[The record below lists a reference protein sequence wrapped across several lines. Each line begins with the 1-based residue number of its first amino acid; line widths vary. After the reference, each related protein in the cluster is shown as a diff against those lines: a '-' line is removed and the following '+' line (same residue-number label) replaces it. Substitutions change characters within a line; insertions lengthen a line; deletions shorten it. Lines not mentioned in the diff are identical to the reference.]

1 MDKKIIIISI
11 FIGIA
16 GWIAFFIAIY
26 LNKKAKDDIL
36 KSITIEEKESLEPK
50 IVVIGGGTGQSVF
63 LRGLK
68 KKANNITAIVTVA
81 DDGGGSGV
89 LREDLGMLPP
99 GDIRNCLLALANIEP
114 TMREVMQY
122 RFTDGALKG
131 QSFGN
136 LFLAAM
142 NGLYGNFEVALY
154 KMSQIFAIT
163 GKVLPVTL
171 KNINLIAELKNG
183 KIVKGESKI
192 PEEVKKYKTSIE
204 KVYLDE
210 QNVKPLDEVITSI
223 ENADIIIMGPGSLYT
238 SIIPNLLVDGVV
250 DAIKKSKAPKV
261 YICNI
266 MTQPGETDN
275 YNVLEHVNAIV
286 RHTNNNIID
295 YIISNNEVLGKEMLE
310 RYQNDGANQVLLDD
324 EQRNKLRVMDIK
336 CIEENLIEIKNNYIR
351 HDANHISDIVINLA
365 LRHNNDKK
373 LSKEGF

>member
-99 GDIRNCLLALANIEP
+99 GDIRNCFLALANIEP

>member
-1 MDKKIIIISI
+1 MDKKVIIISI

-50 IVVIGGGTGQSVF
+50 IVVIGGGTGQSIF

-192 PEEVKKYKTSIE
+192 PEEVTKYKTSIE

-324 EQRNKLRVMDIK
+324 EQRNKLRLMDIK

>member
-1 MDKKIIIISI
+1 M
-11 FIGIA
+11 
-16 GWIAFFIAIY
+16 
-26 LNKKAKDDIL
+26 
-36 KSITIEEKESLEPK
+36 
-50 IVVIGGGTGQSVF
+50 
-63 LRGLK
+63 
-68 KKANNITAIVTVA
+68 
-81 DDGGGSGV
+81 
-89 LREDLGMLPP
+89 
-99 GDIRNCLLALANIEP
+99 
-114 TMREVMQY
+114 
-122 RFTDGALKG
+122 
-131 QSFGN
+131 
-136 LFLAAM
+136 
-142 NGLYGNFEVALY
+142 
-154 KMSQIFAIT
+154 
-163 GKVLPVTL
+163 
-171 KNINLIAELKNG
+171 
-183 KIVKGESKI
+183 
-192 PEEVKKYKTSIE
+192 
-204 KVYLDE
+204 YLDE

-275 YNVLEHVNAIV
+275 YNVLEHINAIV

>member
-1 MDKKIIIISI
+1 MDKNIIIISI
-11 FIGIA
+11 FIGIT
-16 GWIAFFIAIY
+16 GWIALLVAIY
-26 LNKKAKDDIL
+26 LYKKVKNERL
-36 KSITIEEKESLEPK
+36 KSITIEEKESTDPN

-68 KKANNITAIVTVA
+68 HKSHNITAIVTVA

-122 RFTDGALKG
+122 RFTEGALKG

-171 KNINLIAELKNG
+171 NDINLIAELKNG
-183 KIVKGESKI
+183 KIIKGESKI
-192 PEEVKKYKTSIE
+192 PKHVKFYKTSIE

-210 QNVKPLDEVITSI
+210 QDAQPLDEVINSI

-238 SIIPNLLVDGVV
+238 SIIPNLLVKGVV
-250 DAIKKSKAPKV
+250 DAIHKSKATKV

-266 MTQPGETDN
+266 MTQPGETDG
-275 YNVLEHVNAIV
+275 YNVLEHVNAIMK
-286 RHTNNNIID
+286 HTNKNIID
-295 YIISNNEVLGKEMLE
+295 YIISNNEILDKEMLD
-310 RYQNDGANQVLLDD
+310 RYKKDGAKQALLDD
-324 EQRNKLRVMDIK
+324 KQRKILKTMGIK
-336 CIEENLIEIKNNYIR
+336 FIEENLIEIKNNYIR
-351 HDANHISDIVINLA
+351 HDASHISDIVINLA
-365 LRHNNDKK
+365 LRHNNDKDK
-373 LSKEGF
+373 

>member
-351 HDANHISDIVINLA
+351 HDASHISDIVINLA

>member
-122 RFTDGALKG
+122 RFTEGALKG

-310 RYQNDGANQVLLDD
+310 RYQNDGANQVLLDE

>member
-310 RYQNDGANQVLLDD
+310 RYQNDGANQVLLDE

-351 HDANHISDIVINLA
+351 HDASHISDIVINLA

>member
-99 GDIRNCLLALANIEP
+99 GDIRNCFLALANIEP

-295 YIISNNEVLGKEMLE
+295 YIISNNEVLGKELLKK
-310 RYQNDGANQVLLDD
+310 YQNDGANQVLLDD

>member
-310 RYQNDGANQVLLDD
+310 RYQNDGANQVLLDE